1 MNVGML
7 WLDDDKNS
15 SFEEKI
21 ARAADY
27 YLEKYGVSP
36 EICLVNKISLKEEK
50 IIGKIQVQP
59 VGNVL
64 PHHFWMGTKSV

>member
-1 MNVGML
+1 MDVGML

-21 ARAADY
+21 AKAADY

-36 EICLVNKISLKEEK
+36 EICLVNTISLKEEK
-50 IIGKIQVQP
+50 VIGKIQVQP
-59 VGNVL
+59 VANVL

>member
-1 MNVGML
+1 MDVGML

-21 ARAADY
+21 TRAADY

-36 EICLVNKISLKEEK
+36 EICMVNTMNLEEEK
-50 IIGKIQVQP
+50 VIGKIQVQP

-64 PHHFWMGTKSV
+64 PHHFWMGTKSA

>member
-21 ARAADY
+21 TRAADY

-36 EICLVNKISLKEEK
+36 EICQVNTKCLNEEK
-50 IIGKIQVQP
+50 VIGKIQVQP

-64 PHHFWMGTKSV
+64 PHHFWMGTKLA